1 MLEIVPGLHDTEES
15 GSGLSRCPVASSR
28 SRGTH
33 ACRARRAEAGNRDDT
48 PPVLS
53 TCTAFLW
60 YLNEAASKA
69 TPMQK
74 HMIRLLAAEQLTTEQ
89 NVEGIVRIMGWA
101 R

>member
-1 MLEIVPGLHDTEES
+1 MLEIVQGLRDPEEPK
-15 GSGLSRCPVASSR
+15 SGLPYCPVASSR

-33 ACRARRAEAGNRDDT
+33 ACRARRAEARHRDT

-53 TCTAFLW
+53 TCTTFLV

-74 HMIRLLAAEQLTTEQ
+74 HMIRLLAAEQLTAEE